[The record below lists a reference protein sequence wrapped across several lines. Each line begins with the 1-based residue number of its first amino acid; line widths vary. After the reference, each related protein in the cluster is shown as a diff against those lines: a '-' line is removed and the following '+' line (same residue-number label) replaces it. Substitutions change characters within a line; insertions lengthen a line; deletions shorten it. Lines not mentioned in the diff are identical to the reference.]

1 MQQYY
6 DLSNRLGQLTK
17 VDGQVILH
25 TARLNAAWKQYS
37 MALATPEELNRVI
50 TQITQRINNMKF
62 RIQITPK
69 GYVDAEDQKWWE
81 KNSPRFVGESELGSL
96 KGDVQH
102 SRSVPESHAYVFDT
116 IEEANEWLAV
126 LVTDKTTNY
135 EIVPA

>member
-50 TQITQRINNMKF
+50 TQITKYIDTMKF
-62 RIQITPK
+62 KIQIIPK
-69 GYVDAEDQKWWE
+69 GYVDAEDRQWWMD
-81 KNSPRFVGESELGSL
+81 NGPRFVGDSKTTDL

-102 SRSVPESHAYVFDT
+102 SRSVPESHAIIFNT
-116 IEEANEWLAV
+116 IEQANEWLAV